1 MIASRLHAL
10 GDGDCAT
17 VVSSTVTHR
26 DVHHLT
32 IEYAEAVTRA
42 TRTAL
47 RPVVSP

>member
-17 VVSSTVTHR
+17 VVSSAGTHR

-32 IEYAEAVTRA
+32 IEYAEAVTEPLAQRFG
-42 TRTAL
+42 L
-47 RPVVSP
+47 W